1 VAQVHAEG
9 ETPSEQVAGAEILQ
23 QYMKRLTPQERY
35 LQEQRDLGREWEDI
49 AAELKESPEA
59 LRKRLERAKER
70 VARELGLDRHLS

>member
-1 VAQVHAEG
+1 
-9 ETPSEQVAGAEILQ
+9 
-23 QYMKRLTPQERY
+23 MKRLTPQERY

-70 VARELGLDRHLS
+70 VARELGLDRHVS